1 MSVEASRHVW
11 ATTKQSGS
19 ALIVLLAIAD
29 YADKSGLAWPTVK
42 SLAAKARMSIRSVQ
56 YHINRLRDAG
66 EIVVMEGDNHWSA
79 NRYQIAGLHRGD
91 ADACTGEVQPIAS
104 GGCNPLHPGGADACT
119 HKNPPDINNQN
130 QPSNQQPA
138 AAEAAGGAAAIDPI
152 DTVQTSLN
160 ETPKTPVM
168 PAREAGADVIPESP
182 TQHAAHTLSP
192 LVPVVP
198 PSPRDEACADDE
210 LRTFFNGS
218 TAGEVQ
224 AMVNLYG
231 RERIM
236 DVINEVR
243 LDPSAKVPP
252 ALVIHKLRSGARAAW
267 TWPKARAVETANY
280 SGGKYAAFIQD

>member
-1 MSVEASRHVW
+1 MSIEASRHVW

-42 SLAAKARMSIRSVQ
+42 SLAAKARMSIRNVQ
-56 YHINRLRDAG
+56 YHLNRLRDAG

-79 NRYQIAGLHRGD
+79 NRYQIAGLHRGGED
-91 ADACTGEVQPIAS
+91 TCTGEVQPIAS
-104 GGCNPLHPGGADACT
+104 GGCNPLHPGGAEAFT

-138 AAEAAGGAAAIDPI
+138 AAEAAGGAAAFH
-152 DTVQTSLN
+152 
-160 ETPKTPVM
+160 TPAPFKTPLSEILKTPVM
-168 PAREAGADVIPESP
+168 PAPEIGAHVIPESP
-182 TQHAAHTLSP
+182 TQHAAHTPSP
-192 LVPVVP
+192 LVPVVS
-198 PSPRDEACADDE
+198 PSPANEDCDDD
-210 LRTFFNGS
+210 LQLFFNGS
-218 TAGEVQ
+218 TAAEVQ

-243 LDPSAKVPP
+243 RDPSAKVAP

-267 TWPKARAVETANY
+267 QWPKTRAVETSNY